1 MKRYGRLFVLLMV
14 LSLSAA
20 GLVGGPTWMAH
31 ALADGRRVEGVSGPP
46 AATVL
51 GLPLYHAGSVGD
63 FRVKGDRAPGIY
75 AAGFALTFGGPLLGG
90 LLAIGST
97 MLGRPVPEP
106 VGRDKW
112 MTRRGAKKAGLLAED
127 GVICGRIGRTLLAYD
142 GPEHH
147 LVSGASR
154 AGKGVGH
161 VIPTLLCWSRS
172 ALVYDVKGE
181 LWEATA
187 GYRSTFGHCVR
198 FNPTDRNGLRYNPL
212 LEVRKGDHEVRDA
225 QNIAEMLIDDG
236 GKGAQL
242 HGHDSIWDQ
251 EGSQLLT
258 AMILH
263 VLYAEPDGQK
273 NLGRVR
279 DLLMD
284 MDETLRVMSET
295 RHVVDADG
303 EPQPHP
309 EVARVAG
316 HLLGTYDKFRES
328 VRGTATSKLTLWA
341 DPIVREVTSTSD
353 LAAGDLMCLEHP
365 LTLYL
370 QPPPADQQRVRPLVR
385 LMLHQ
390 LTRALMEDLKV
401 DPLGRPKKHR
411 LLLLLDE
418 FPTLGRMEFVSQGM
432 RQMAGYGIKAVVVA
446 QSFMD
451 VQEHYG
457 ANQTI
462 VDNCHVLA
470 CFAAADT
477 TTATR
482 ISQMT
487 GTSTEYRKNY
497 NGRGRIGGSRSVSY
511 SEQTRPLLG
520 PGDVRELP
528 YDEQLL
534 FVTGHPP
541 LRCQKVRHFADRR
554 FKKRLLPAPP
564 GTRDTLDLPRRPA
577 DPWAGVRAAV
587 DAPPR
592 EDDDV
597 EVGSGDESA
606 PPERPARRAAPA
618 AWPASEV
625 VAATDSQAGGLDRL
639 DDFGAAMDA
648 AARLDDAPEPASPT
662 PAVAATDVGFGY

>member
-1 MKRYGRLFVLLMV
+1 MKPFRRLSILLMV
-14 LSLSAA
+14 LLLSAA
-20 GLVGGPTWMAH
+20 GLIGGPTWMAH
-31 ALADGRRVEGVSGPP
+31 ALADGRRVERVAGPP
-46 AATVL
+46 AVTLFGV
-51 GLPLYHAGSVGD
+51 PLYHAGSVSG
-63 FRVKGDRAPGIY
+63 FRVKGDRAPGTY

-90 LLAIGST
+90 LLAMGIS
-97 MLGRPVPEP
+97 MLTRPVPEA

-112 MTRRGAKKAGLLAED
+112 MTKRGAKRAGLLAGD
-127 GVICGRIGRTLLAYD
+127 GVICGRIGGTTLAYD

-154 AGKGVGH
+154 SGKGVGH

-172 ALVYDVKGE
+172 ALIYDVKGE

-198 FNPTDRNGLRYNPL
+198 FNPTDRSGLRYNPL
-212 LEVRKGDHEVRDA
+212 LEVRRGDHEVRDA

-236 GKGAQL
+236 GKSAHL

-251 EGSQLLT
+251 EGGQFLT
-258 AMILH
+258 ALILH

-273 NLGRVR
+273 HLGRVR
-279 DLLMD
+279 DLLMEI
-284 MDETLRVMSET
+284 DETLRLMSET
-295 RHVVDADG
+295 KHLTGTDG
-303 EPQPHP
+303 EPITHP

-341 DPIVREVTSTSD
+341 DPIVREVTSDSD
-353 LAAGDLMCLEHP
+353 LAAGDLVCLEHP
-365 LTLYL
+365 VSLYL

-390 LTRALMEDLKV
+390 LTRALMEDLQR
-401 DPLGRPKKHR
+401 DPLGREKRHK
-411 LLLLLDE
+411 LLLLIDE
-418 FPTLGRMEFVSQGM
+418 FPTLGRMEFVSHGM
-432 RQMAGYGIKAVVVA
+432 RQMAGYGIKTVIVA

-451 VQEHYG
+451 IQEHYG

-477 TTATR
+477 TTAQR

-487 GTSTEYRKNY
+487 GTATEYRRAY
-497 NGRGRIGGSRSVSY
+497 SAGRLGGSRSVNY

-541 LRCQKVRHFADRR
+541 LRCRKVRYYRDGA
-554 FKKRLLPAPP
+554 FKKRLLPPPP
-564 GTRDTLDLPRRPA
+564 GTRDKLDLPPRPGHS
-577 DPWAGVRAAV
+577 WAGVRAAE
-587 DAPPR
+587 DAPPCG
-592 EDDDV
+592 E
-597 EVGSGDESA
+597 EGADELDHQPQQHA
-606 PPERPARRAAPA
+606 EPRA
-618 AWPASEV
+618 EM
-625 VAATDSQAGGLDRL
+625 VAASDEDAGNLDRL
-639 DDFGAAMDA
+639 AGFGEAMAGVSGESPIAAAADDDA
-648 AARLDDAPEPASPT
+648 A
-662 PAVAATDVGFGY
+662 FGY